1 LRNYS
6 SINNVVDALQ
16 VYNNSLAYKGDKNMT
31 RELTLRTLDIPSIH
45 KFGIGFDSILDE
57 LMRVNAQQT
66 NTNYPPY
73 NIVKHSED
81 AFAIELAVAGF
92 REGDINITLEK
103 NVLTIKGQQTESLDE
118 LEKEVEYV
126 HRGISARNFDRTFTL
141 ADYVEVLGAKAE
153 NGILTIEL
161 ERQVPEEQK
170 PKTVAIT
177 YNK

>member
-1 LRNYS
+1 
-6 SINNVVDALQ
+6 
-16 VYNNSLAYKGDKNMT
+16 MT
-31 RELTLRTLDIPSIH
+31 RELTLRSLDIPSIH

-92 REGDINITLEK
+92 REGDIKITLEK
-103 NVLTIKGQQTESLDE
+103 NVLTIKGEQTVSIDE
-118 LEKEVEYV
+118 LEKDVEYV

-177 YNK
+177 YKK

>member
-1 LRNYS
+1 
-6 SINNVVDALQ
+6 
-16 VYNNSLAYKGDKNMT
+16 MT
-31 RELTLRTLDIPSIH
+31 RELTLRSLDIPSIH

-103 NVLTIKGQQTESLDE
+103 NVLTIKGEQTVSLDE
-118 LEKEVEYV
+118 LEKDVEYV
-126 HRGISARNFDRTFTL
+126 HRGISARNFDRVFTL
-141 ADYVEVLGAKAE
+141 AEYVEVIGAKAE

-177 YNK
+177 YTK